1 MYQTLIF
8 IVIALAF
15 ALLKVYLEK
24 RLAPLDAVG
33 EERQLGELAFARGCS
48 VYQLFQEAGAV
59 WNFSQAKVEADF
71 KQYVSQSRVPP
82 YLHDYLLKNLQAG
95 DQTYQKLLYPGGRPP
110 YL

>member
-8 IVIALAF
+8 IGIALVF

-33 EERQLGELAFARGCS
+33 VERQLGDLAFSRGCS
-48 VYQLFQEAGAV
+48 VFQLFTEAGSV
-59 WNFSQAKVEADF
+59 WNFSQAKIESDF
-71 KQYVSQSRVPP
+71 KQYVNRNDVPP
-82 YLHDYLLKNLQAG
+82 YLQDYLQKQVQAG
-95 DQTYQKLLYPGGRPP
+95 DHTYQKLLYPGGRPP